1 MLGPRK
7 GRCLDR
13 SVLVSLEALVPRNH
27 FYRQLEA
34 KLDLCFVRDLT
45 HHHYEAIG
53 RPSIDP
59 VVFFKLQLIMFFEG
73 IRSERRLME
82 VSRLN
87 LAHRWY
93 LGYHLDEPL
102 PEHSS
107 LTRIRDRL
115 GVETFQQ
122 FFERIVD
129 VCQAAGLVWGKELIF
144 DATQVRANAGLN
156 SLVPR
161 FYLRAKQHLE
171 ELFATGSAEATPS
184 DHKVPDS
191 DQERLPTLEAAPLE
205 PESVPGALPWRGT
218 ADEQTQLA
226 ATNRAVWKLLELRR
240 LDPERDA
247 AHGYQRKSAL
257 HVSQTDPDAALMQL
271 KGGGPMVLGYHD
283 HYVVDG
289 GKARIILEAL
299 VTPADVMEN
308 TPMLDLLWRARF
320 RWQIHPKRVI
330 GDTTYGTA
338 DNIRI
343 LEEAG
348 IRAYVPLPDWDGRTP
363 YFGPSSFTY
372 DPERDVYHCPQGQPL
387 HRYRTDYV
395 PEVHLYRAAASTCNS
410 CPIKNACTASDQG
423 RTVTRSFHAAS
434 LDRVRAYH
442 ATPAYQ
448 KAMRKRAVWVEPLFG
463 EAKDWHGLRRF
474 RLRGLTKVNCEAL
487 LVAAGQNVKHWLTAT
502 KWKPRPP
509 PCTSVALTAAAS

>member
-1 MLGPRK
+1 
-7 GRCLDR
+7 
-13 SVLVSLEALVPRNH
+13 VLVSLEALVPHDH

-34 KLDLCFVRDLT
+34 KLDLGFVRDLT
-45 HHHYEAIG
+45 HDHYEPTG

-73 IRSERRLME
+73 IRSERRLIE
-82 VSRLN
+82 VARLN

-107 LTRIRDRL
+107 LTRIRDRF
-115 GVETFQQ
+115 GVEIFQR

-129 VCQAAGLVWGKELIF
+129 CCQAAGLVWGKELIF
-144 DATQVRANAGLN
+144 DATQVRANAGLD

-161 FYLRAKQHLE
+161 FYLRAKQHLDD
-171 ELFATGSAEATPS
+171 LFVNDSTDMTPS
-184 DHKVPDS
+184 HDESLPSEKECDQLREPVRPEPRAVPI
-191 DQERLPTLEAAPLE
+191 P
-205 PESVPGALPWRGT
+205 LPWRSA

-226 ATNRAVWKLLELRR
+226 AANQATWKLLEQRR

-247 AHGYQRKSAL
+247 AHGYQRRSAL
-257 HVSQTDPDAALMQL
+257 HVSQTDPDAALMRM
-271 KGGGPMVLGYHD
+271 KGGGPLVLGYHD

-308 TPMLDLLWRARF
+308 TPMLDLLWRVRF
-320 RWQIHPKRVI
+320 RWQLHPKRVI

-338 DNIRI
+338 DNIRV
-343 LEEAG
+343 LEDAG
-348 IRAYVPLPDWDGRTP
+348 IRAYVPLPDWDSRTP
-363 YFGPSSFTY
+363 YFGSLSFTY

-387 HRYRTDYV
+387 HRYRTDYG
-395 PEVHLYRAAASTCNS
+395 PEVHLYRAAASTCNT
-410 CPIKNACTASDQG
+410 CPIKTACTASDQG
-423 RTVTRSFHAAS
+423 RTVTRSFHAAY

-442 ATPAYQ
+442 TTPAYQ

-487 LVAAGQNVKHWLTAT
+487 LIAAGQNLKHWLTAT
-502 KWKPRPP
+502 RWKPRPP
-509 PCTSVALTAAAS
+509 PAISLAIAAAAS